1 MQAVTLAREWL
12 EEATRA
18 YDQKFAEVAETE
30 EADHDA
36 TKCTLEKTDA
46 LENNVTTATMKADS
60 LAATEADFFQTLIER
75 KEECLRELNVLY
87 CQLCQPRS
95 TQR

>member
-1 MQAVTLAREWL
+1 MLT
-12 EEATRA
+12 
-18 YDQKFAEVAETE
+18 FAEFAEAE

-36 TKCTLEKTDA
+36 IKRTLGKTREARQDRD
-46 LENNVTTATMKADS
+46 KSDF

-75 KEECLRELNVLY
+75 KGESTQELNVLC